1 MIVIGSIALAG
12 AAALSQPSVRTLFK
26 SRQAAVFPELRV
38 TRTTLAETAVAIGS
52 VRPKVGAEVKV
63 GSRIS
68 GVVTQLNVEV
78 GDRVEQGDLLASL
91 EDADWRAR
99 TDVLRAQLASAVAE
113 EEQAATDL
121 DRAQRLGDLVPQ
133 YDVDRAR
140 TNLKVRRA
148 EVRRVRA
155 AVAEAEVS
163 LRQTVIRAPVQGT
176 IGSVST
182 YRGETIAAS
191 LASPT
196 FVTIVDLDRLE
207 VQTYVDE
214 TDIGR
219 VREGQ
224 AVTFRVDA
232 FPGRELDGVVDAI
245 YPKAQLVNNVVNY
258 IVIVG
263 IRDNQGLPIRPEMTA
278 HVTFLLDRREGVLA
292 VPRGAVVRQSG
303 RTFVVVRKGLE
314 WVEQRITTGMQ
325 TTQSVEITS
334 GLEEGQT
341 ILADRKFW
349 KTGET
354 LRHDRAAQSR

>member
-1 MIVIGSIALAG
+1 MRALLVTAGVMIVAG
-12 AAALSQPSVRTLFK
+12 AAALSQPSIRARFL
-26 SRQAAVFPELRV
+26 SRDVAAMPALRV
-38 TRTTLAETAVAIGS
+38 TRSTLAETAVAIGT

-68 GVVTQLNVEV
+68 GVVTELNVEV
-78 GDRVEQGDLLASL
+78 GDFVKKGDLLASL
-91 EDADWRAR
+91 EDEDWRAR
-99 TDVLRAQLASAVAE
+99 ADVLRAQLSSASAE
-113 EEQAATDL
+113 EEQSAGEL
-121 DRAQRLGDLVPQ
+121 RRVERLGDLVPQ
-133 YDVDRAR
+133 LDADRAR
-140 TNLKVRRA
+140 TSLKVRQA

-155 AVAEAEVS
+155 SLAEAEVS

-224 AVTFRVDA
+224 RVTFRVDA
-232 FPGRELDGVVDAI
+232 FPGRELEGAVEAI

-263 IRDNQGLPIRPEMTA
+263 IAPGHGLPIRPEMTV
-278 HVTFLLDRREGVLA
+278 HVAFVLDRREGVLA
-292 VPRGAVVRQSG
+292 VPRSALLRKSG
-303 RTFVVVRKGLE
+303 RAFVVVRRGGE
-314 WVEQRITTGMQ
+314 WAERRVTTGMQ
-325 TTQSVEITS
+325 TTQSIEITS
-334 GLEEGQT
+334 GLRDGET
-341 ILADRKFW
+341 ILADRKRW
-349 KTGET
+349 KEAGET
-354 LRHDRAAQSR
+354 TP